1 MISQFTTSLVSL
13 IAIIVGGVI
22 GLLFGTIQ
30 NAALA
35 QNKKRQESGRLK
47 NGWMIMPGSFSRI
60 AILLIALVVVQV
72 ACPIFFEG
80 NIQWLV
86 SVGVILGY
94 AWTLLKQLRQQ
105 RSINHA

>member
-1 MISQFTTSLVSL
+1 MTNQFTTSLISL
-13 IAIIVGGVI
+13 TAIVIGGVI

-30 NAALA
+30 NIASAR
-35 QNKKRQESGRLK
+35 NRKRQESGQLK
-47 NGWMIMPGSFSRI
+47 NGWVIMPGSFGRI
-60 AILLIALVVVQV
+60 AILLITLVVVQV

-94 AWTLLKQLRQQ
+94 GWTLLKQLRQQ
-105 RSINHA
+105 HFINHA